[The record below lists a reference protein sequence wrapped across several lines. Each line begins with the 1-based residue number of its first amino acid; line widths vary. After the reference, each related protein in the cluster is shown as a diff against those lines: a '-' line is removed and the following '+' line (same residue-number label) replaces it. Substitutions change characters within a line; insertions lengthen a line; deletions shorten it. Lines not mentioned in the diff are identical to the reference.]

1 MKKENEKK
9 EEKFKIA
16 YAIGLI
22 TQIGVTVSVITIS
35 FIWLGYY
42 ADGYFNT
49 LPVFTLIGAVLS
61 FALSMF
67 AVYKL
72 VSPVMDKAEKEEKK
86 INLL

>member
-1 MKKENEKK
+1 MKKENEEK

-72 VSPVMDKAEKEEKK
+72 GLPLMDKAEKEDRKD
-86 INLL
+86 

>member
-1 MKKENEKK
+1 MKKENEEK

-72 VSPVMDKAEKEEKK
+72 VSPVMDKAEKE
-86 INLL
+86 

>member
-1 MKKENEKK
+1 MKKENEEK

-16 YAIGLI
+16 YAVGLI

-72 VSPVMDKAEKEEKK
+72 VSPVMDKAEKE
-86 INLL
+86 

>member
-1 MKKENEKK
+1 MKKENEEK

-61 FALSMF
+61 FVLSMF

-72 VSPVMDKAEKEEKK
+72 VSPVMDKAEKEDKG
-86 INLL
+86 L